1 MAQRKP
7 EDKVSVDQVLKLVNK
22 LSFEE
27 RQELYRKLDLKS
39 WGERWRAL
47 CAKVDEQNKNLPSLT
62 EDEMVA
68 EMKAIREDLKAER
81 AQSGS

>member
-7 EDKVSVDQVLKLVNK
+7 GDKVSIDQVLKLVDK
-22 LSFEE
+22 LSAEE

-47 CAKVDEQNKNLPSLT
+47 CSKVDEQNKDLPPLT
-62 EDEMVA
+62 EDEIVA
-68 EMKAIREDLKAER
+68 EMKDIRKK
-81 AQSGS
+81 AQSVCH